1 MFRKA
6 NKRIVAF
13 AMAFAMVGSCFSGV
27 LCSTTDSQAA
37 KKAKLKAKSVKVE
50 VGKKKTIQI
59 TGKNSKAKY
68 TFKAS
73 NKSIKV
79 SKKGVITGV
88 KKGSA
93 KVTVKE
99 TLKKKT
105 KKIGT
110 VKVTVTAKKIHA
122 PNPTAAPAT
131 AAPTATAAPAT
142 TAPTAGQPTAGQP
155 TAPPAEPTLEPTQEP
170 AAKPTIDPA
179 YQLQTIDFDGS
190 SSKVVESEVTIPLEK
205 TMLYGGICKVTA
217 DFTQETG
224 SDQEITVG
232 YEGEYL
238 AYEKNGAYITKKWD
252 EQMSGSDSFTCP
264 NGQKTTKEFTFE
276 IPKYSNDFNLKLSA
290 GGAFTVENLK
300 VESMPF
306 ADADYAGMVA
316 NSTLSSG
323 NNARIKKAIEK
334 ARAGEDVTIAYLGG
348 SITEGFAASETNN
361 DDCYAKVSYN
371 QFKQLYGAGDGS
383 NVHFINAG
391 MSGTPSSLGVVRYQ
405 RDVLEQ
411 METGEYPDIL
421 FIDFAV
427 NDGNDADTYE
437 SIIRTALDQGSAVV
451 LMFVLYTGGCGKE
464 ANYSKI
470 GEHYD
475 LAMVSPSQ
483 GMESSD
489 KKAFD
494 KWFYWVEGRGETDY
508 GHPDVGGHRY
518 MADCITNMFKTI
530 DAEET
535 ETDNITSVA
544 DIEPKE
550 KDGGKYVGMK
560 TLVSSTDL
568 SKLGDTVESLDEGGF
583 SEKTDSSQSTLQ
595 YIKNGQEKMQWF
607 PDVWARTSSTG
618 SDSFK
623 MTISCRSLIIAYKQ
637 ASGSSFGKA
646 ECYIDGVK
654 VGDLGASTGGWNN
667 ASLFRALKDDEVK
680 KHEVEIKMK
689 DGDEKKPFTI
699 FAIGYC
705 D

>member
-6 NKRIVAF
+6 NKRVVAF
-13 AMAFAMVGSCFSGV
+13 AMAFAMMGSCFWGV
-27 LCSTTDSQAA
+27 LGSTTDSQAA
-37 KKAKLKAKSVKVE
+37 KKAKLKAKSVTLM

-73 NKSIKV
+73 NKKIKV
-79 SKKGVITGV
+79 SKKGVITAV
-88 KKGSA
+88 KAGSA

-110 VKVTVTAKKIHA
+110 VKVTVKAKKIHSPVPTA
-122 PNPTAAPAT
+122 TAAPAT
-131 AAPTATAAPAT
+131 AAPTASAAPAT
-142 TAPTAGQPTAGQP
+142 AAPTAGQPTTPPAGP
-155 TAPPAEPTLEPTQEP
+155 TADPTEEP

-179 YQLQTIDFDGS
+179 YKLQTIDFDGS
-190 SSKVVESEVTIPLEK
+190 SSKVVDSQITIPLEK

-238 AYEKNGAYITKKWD
+238 AFEQNGAYISKKWD
-252 EQMSGSDSFTCP
+252 EQMSDSSSFTCP
-264 NGQKTTKEFTFE
+264 SGKKTTQEFTFE

-290 GGAFTVENLK
+290 AGKFTVENLK
-300 VESMPF
+300 VESMPI

-316 NSTLSSG
+316 SSTLSSG

-371 QFKQLYGAGDGS
+371 HFKHMFGAGDGS

-391 MSGTPSSLGVVRYQ
+391 MSGTPSSLGIVRYQ

-411 METGEYPDIL
+411 MEVGEYPDIL

-451 LMFVLYTGGCGKE
+451 LMFVLYTGGCAKE
-464 ANYSKI
+464 PTYSKI
-470 GEHYD
+470 GEDYD
-475 LAMVSPSQ
+475 LAMVSPGK
-483 GMESSD
+483 GMKSCD

-494 KWFYWVEGRGETDY
+494 KWFYWSD

-518 MADCITNMFKTI
+518 MADCVTNMFKTI

-535 ETDNITSVA
+535 EADNITSIA
-544 DIEPKE
+544 DIKPTE
-550 KDGGKYVGMK
+550 KAGDKFVGMK
-560 TLVSSTDL
+560 TLLSSTDL
-568 SKLGDTVESLDEGGF
+568 TKLEGTVESLDPGSF
-583 SEKTDSSQSTLQ
+583 SETTDNNQSTLQ
-595 YIKNGQEKMQWF
+595 YIKDGQEKMQWF

-654 VGDLGASTGGWNN
+654 VGDLSSTTGGWNN
-667 ASLFRALKDDEVK
+667 ASLFRALQDDEVK

-689 DGDEKKPFTI
+689 DGDEAKPFTI

-705 D
+705 DK